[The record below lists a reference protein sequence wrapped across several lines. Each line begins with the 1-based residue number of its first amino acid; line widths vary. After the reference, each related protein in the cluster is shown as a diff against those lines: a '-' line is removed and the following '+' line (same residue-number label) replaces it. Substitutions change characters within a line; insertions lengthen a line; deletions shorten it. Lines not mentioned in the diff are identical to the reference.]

1 MPIEADPTG
10 KARDDCT
17 YRRTNPGIHRERER
31 LTVGVKSMNPVP
43 IFAKNSRKV
52 YLLKNKLALVTWA
65 CALRSAIVSPLLS
78 FKYFAIY
85 NFKINLPNSLHASA
99 WRMAKELNEAVR
111 GQIVA
116 LSNEGFSQRQIA
128 AKIGVSKG
136 AVQRTVERF
145 RKTKSY
151 SNLPRSGRPRCTTSQ
166 EDRFIKITSLR
177 NRTATTGNIQSSI
190 NATREKTI
198 CKTTVRRR
206 LAASSLKRRVAV
218 SKPLLLLWN
227 TYSIN

>member
-1 MPIEADPTG
+1 
-10 KARDDCT
+10 
-17 YRRTNPGIHRERER
+17 
-31 LTVGVKSMNPVP
+31 
-43 IFAKNSRKV
+43 
-52 YLLKNKLALVTWA
+52 
-65 CALRSAIVSPLLS
+65 
-78 FKYFAIY
+78 
-85 NFKINLPNSLHASA
+85 
-99 WRMAKELNEAVR
+99 MAKELSEGVR

-206 LAASSLKRRVAV
+206 LAASGRKGRVAV
-218 SKPLLLLWN
+218 SKPFLRPKNKRKEIVMGNQMQNLWCRRLEKKYFSLMN
-227 TYSIN
+227 LNVKAMEIIAAFM